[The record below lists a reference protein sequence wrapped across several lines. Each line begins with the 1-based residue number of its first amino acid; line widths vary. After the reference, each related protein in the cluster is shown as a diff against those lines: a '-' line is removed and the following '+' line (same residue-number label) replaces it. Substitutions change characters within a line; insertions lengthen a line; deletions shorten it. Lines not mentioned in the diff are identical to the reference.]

1 MIIAHDLG
9 TTGNKATLVDD
20 SGTLIAAVTVHYP
33 ADFDLGGKAEQ
44 NPEDWWNALI
54 EATRQLLTKAE
65 VKNTDISVV
74 SFSGQMMGAVYLDG
88 HGVPVRPAMIWA
100 DTRSTAQCQS
110 LIDSVGMEHAY
121 QLTGH
126 RLNPTYSL
134 SKIMYIRDTEPD
146 VFAKVSTVLQAKD
159 YLAYRLTGVLVT
171 DPSDASSTNA
181 YDQSSASWSDELV
194 SAAGLKKTLFP
205 EVVASTTVVGHVTRE
220 AAALTGMAEGTPVV
234 IGGGDGPTAALGA
247 GIIDENSG
255 AYTYLGSSS
264 WVSISSP
271 QPLHDPQMRSMTFNH
286 VVPGYF
292 VPTATMQA
300 GGASLQWI
308 ANVLSPKEDDKYSE
322 ILAAAAAV
330 SASAEGLYFLP
341 HLLGER
347 SPYWNP
353 RARAAFIGLLMHH
366 DRGHLARAVLEGV
379 AFNLRTG
386 LNAFTENGH
395 AVSSIDAIGGA
406 TNSPLLLQIFA
417 DVWGVPVHRRN
428 IAEEANAIGAAI
440 VGGVGVGIF
449 DDFSVASSMSHRT
462 PGRNPEPKNVDSYHN
477 GYATFMD
484 AYRRLEPWFESLPR
498 G

>member
-9 TTGNKATLVDD
+9 TTGNKATLVNDE
-20 SGTLIAAVTVHYP
+20 GGLLAAVTVHYP

-44 NPEDWWNALI
+44 NPEDWWDALV
-54 EATRQLLTKAE
+54 EATRQLLEKAH

-88 HGVPVRPAMIWA
+88 HGVPVRAAMIWA
-100 DTRSTAQCQS
+100 DTRSTSQCQR
-110 LIDSVGMEHAY
+110 LIDAVGMERAY
-121 QLTGH
+121 RLTGH

-134 SKIMYIRDTEPD
+134 SKIMYIRDTEPE
-146 VFAKVSTVLQAKD
+146 VFAQVSTVLQAKD

-181 YDQSSASWSDELV
+181 YDQSTASWSEELI
-194 SAAGLKKTLFP
+194 SAAGLKESLFP
-205 EVVASTTVVGHVTRE
+205 EVVESTTVIGRVTKE
-220 AAALTGMAEGTPVV
+220 AAAITGLAEGTPVV

-247 GIIDENSG
+247 GIIDERSG

-308 ANVLSPKEDDKYSE
+308 ANLLSPDQQDKYTE
-322 ILAAAAAV
+322 LLEAAAAAK
-330 SASAEGLYFLP
+330 AADEGLYFLP

-353 RARAAFIGLLMHH
+353 RARAAFVGLAMHH
-366 DRGHLARAVLEGV
+366 GRGHLARAVLEGV
-379 AFNLRTG
+379 AFNLYTG
-386 LNAFTENGH
+386 LKAFTENGRP
-395 AVSSIDAIGGA
+395 VTSIDAIGGA
-406 TNSPLLLQIFA
+406 TNAALLLQIFA
-417 DVWGVPVHRRN
+417 DVWGIPVHRRN

-449 DDFSVASSMSHRT
+449 DDFSIASSMSHRT
-462 PGRNPEPKNVDSYHN
+462 HGRNPEPEAVDAYQK

-498 G
+498 S